1 MKVNRLE
8 PNKDALILD
17 DEEQSILQAFESGE
31 FESVLTDER
40 KAALMSMAQASVK
53 KDKRINIRIAQ
64 RDLDAIQR
72 KALQEG
78 MPYQTLIA
86 SILHKYA
93 SGSSTEQRA

>member
-1 MKVNRLE
+1 MK
-8 PNKDALILD
+8 KGQTMILD

-31 FESVLTDER
+31 IESVLTAQR
-40 KAALMSMAQASVK
+40 KAELMSIAQASVK

-64 RDLDAIQR
+64 RDLEAIQR

-93 SGSSTEQRA
+93 SGSLTEQRA

>member
-1 MKVNRLE
+1 MK
-8 PNKDALILD
+8 KQQTMILD
-17 DEEQSILQAFESGE
+17 DEEQSILAAFESGE
-31 FESVLTDER
+31 FESVLSDDR
-40 KAALMSMAQASVK
+40 KTELLEVAQASVK

-86 SILHKYA
+86 SVLHKYA
-93 SGSSTEQRA
+93 SGSLTEQRA

>member
-1 MKVNRLE
+1 MK
-8 PNKDALILD
+8 KHQTIILD
-17 DEEQSILQAFESGE
+17 DEEQSILEAFESNE
-31 FESVLTDER
+31 FESVLTDDR
-40 KAALMSMAQASVK
+40 KTELMAIAQASIK

-72 KALQEG
+72 KAMQEG

-93 SGSSTEQRA
+93 SGSLTEQRT

>member
-1 MKVNRLE
+1 MK
-8 PNKDALILD
+8 KHQTIILD
-17 DEEQSILQAFESGE
+17 DEEQSILEAFESDE
-31 FESVLTDER
+31 FESVLTDDR
-40 KAALMSMAQASVK
+40 KTELMAIAQASVK

-72 KALQEG
+72 KAMQEG

-93 SGSSTEQRA
+93 SGSLTEQRT

>member
-1 MKVNRLE
+1 MKKNQTI
-8 PNKDALILD
+8 ILD
-17 DEEQSILQAFESGE
+17 DEEQSILEAFESDE
-31 FESVLTDER
+31 FESVLTDDR
-40 KAALMSMAQASVK
+40 KTALRAIAQASVK

-72 KALQEG
+72 KAMQDG

-93 SGSSTEQRA
+93 SGSLTEQRA

>member
-1 MKVNRLE
+1 M
-8 PNKDALILD
+8 NKLQTIILD
-17 DEEQSILQAFESGE
+17 DEEQSLLQAFESGE

-40 KAALMSMAQASVK
+40 KTALMSMAQASVK

-93 SGSSTEQRA
+93 SGSLTEQRA

>member
-1 MKVNRLE
+1 MK
-8 PNKDALILD
+8 KQQTMILD
-17 DEEQSILQAFESGE
+17 DEEQSILEAFESGE
-31 FESVLTDER
+31 FESALSEER
-40 KAALMSMAQASVK
+40 KTELLEAAQASVK

-86 SILHKYA
+86 SVLHKYA
-93 SGSSTEQRA
+93 SGSLTEQRA

>member
-1 MKVNRLE
+1 MK
-8 PNKDALILD
+8 KHQTIILD
-17 DEEQSILQAFESGE
+17 DEEQSILEAFESDE
-31 FESVLTDER
+31 FESVLTDDR
-40 KAALMSMAQASVK
+40 KTELMAIAQASVK

-72 KALQEG
+72 KAMQEG

-93 SGSSTEQRA
+93 SGSLTEQRI

>member
-1 MKVNRLE
+1 MKKVQT
-8 PNKDALILD
+8 LILD
-17 DEEQSILQAFESGE
+17 DEEQSILQSFESDE
-31 FESVLTDER
+31 FESVLTAQR
-40 KAALMSMAQASVK
+40 KSDLIEIARASVK

-72 KALQEG
+72 RALQEG

-93 SGSSTEQRA
+93 SGSLVDQRA